1 MAGKLF
7 ETTENPLETAVKMT
21 LLENKVDTA
30 QKELERTKKQL
41 QDAETARDRAEGARK
56 YCVEQVE
63 RHAAKDR
70 AKIDWQNLKYTRKIK
85 GLTTEI
91 DTLKRRVKALEATN
105 AKHREHGKSFRRVAV
120 NILLQS
126 PESATA
132 SAAFSNILSDHGQ
145 LYLLIKCNSIHL
157 HHRSPHNYH
166 GSSTRPRNSASLE
179 YSPSCST
186 RPRSCQDYRR
196 PPRRERGAQ
205 KAEPGAYSKQG
216 GSESSSRA
224 LPEGA

>member
-91 DTLKRRVKALEATN
+91 DTEEESEGARGNQRKAPGAWQ
-105 AKHREHGKSFRRVAV
+105 V
-120 NILLQS
+120 I
-126 PESATA
+126 
-132 SAAFSNILSDHGQ
+132 
-145 LYLLIKCNSIHL
+145 
-157 HHRSPHNYH
+157 
-166 GSSTRPRNSASLE
+166 SS
-179 YSPSCST
+179 
-186 RPRSCQDYRR
+186 RSCQH
-196 PPRRERGAQ
+196 PA
-205 KAEPGAYSKQG
+205 SVT
-216 GSESSSRA
+216 
-224 LPEGA
+224 

>member
-70 AKIDWQNLKYTRKIK
+70 AKIDWHNLTYTRKIK

-91 DTLKRRVKALEATN
+91 DMLKKKVKALEATN
-105 AKHREHGKSFRRVAV
+105 AKHQEHDKSFRRVAV
-120 NILLQS
+120 NVLTQS

-132 SAAFSNILSDHGQ
+132 SAASSHTRSDQGQ
-145 LYLLIKCNSIHL
+145 LCLFSKLHLI
-157 HHRSPHNYH
+157 
-166 GSSTRPRNSASLE
+166 
-179 YSPSCST
+179 
-186 RPRSCQDYRR
+186 
-196 PPRRERGAQ
+196 
-205 KAEPGAYSKQG
+205 
-216 GSESSSRA
+216 
-224 LPEGA
+224 